1 MEIEIQRPVQ
11 RATAALRLRFAGA
24 LAMVGVV
31 HAFMLGFHVP
41 RPAAWYLGAMIYA
54 GLVAVLF
61 ARRSLADK
69 LGTYFVFL
77 VVAVV
82 GALTVCPCTGAH
94 FFFGPLAGLLA
105 LAIVHRLK
113 LRLAALRHD
122 PGLPRSRDD

>member
-1 MEIEIQRPVQ
+1 MQPSVS
-11 RATAALRLRFAGA
+11 RATAALLLRLVGA

-31 HAFMLGFHVP
+31 HAFMVGFRVP
-41 RPAAWYLGAMIYA
+41 RPAAWYLGAMMYA

-69 LGTYFVFL
+69 LGIYFVFL

-82 GALTVCPCTGAH
+82 GALTVCPCTSAH

-105 LAIVHRLK
+105 VAVVHRVK
-113 LRLAALRHD
+113 LRLATLRHVS
-122 PGLPRSRDD
+122 RSGDD